1 MREDHVYGNYLR
13 DLGQLISEAARS
25 AKRERDELND
35 SSRRDYAIGRLMG
48 YHEVVSLMLQQARAF
63 GIDADDL
70 GLVGLD
76 PERDLI

>member
-1 MREDHVYGNYLR
+1 
-13 DLGQLISEAARS
+13 
-25 AKRERDELND
+25 
-35 SSRRDYAIGRLMG
+35 MG